1 MCPAWI
7 VNISKHLR
15 TVHEVANEQQRGLF
29 AQLGRHRVRLANLV
43 CPLCGKLV
51 KYPESH
57 LEKGHRGMSESSRSE
72 TVRSLERS
80 VTAGKLK
87 ILRDTNPAMPLVPDF
102 SQPEAPPQVP
112 ASPNTV
118 EHERSLMEIWSR
130 NQLIIIIILIML
142 KLLNK

>member
-15 TVHEVANEQQRGLF
+15 TVHEVANEKQRGLL

-57 LEKGHRGMSESSRSE
+57 LEKGHRGMSESSRSA

-87 ILRDTNPAMPLVPDF
+87 ILRDSEPAIPLVPDF
-102 SQPEAPPQVP
+102 SQHEAPPNVQLPRVMAVP
-112 ASPNTV
+112 PQEAASPPTAA
-118 EHERSLMEIWSR
+118 EELTLMQI
-130 NQLIIIIILIML
+130 
-142 KLLNK
+142 